1 MTNQEYLAAVA
12 SALGPL
18 VAEVVFTGGLVVQEY
33 WTIPALREPRATVD
47 ADVIVEA
54 ATYTEY
60 AAFGK
65 RLRERGFLQ
74 LAEDATPPYRW
85 IKDDLILDVIP
96 LDARVLGFTNRWYR
110 SGVIHATQVS
120 LSDTVSI
127 RILDAPHFL
136 ASKLEAY
143 RGRATDD
150 PYISHD
156 LEDVVSVVA
165 GRPGCVE
172 ETRAADPKVA
182 AWIRSELKGVFP
194 EGRRVEMVAV
204 HMDPTAPAGL
214 AEAVAER
221 ITALIGPG
229 EAT

>member
-12 SALGPL
+12 TALGPI
-18 VAEVVFTGGLVVQEY
+18 VDEVVFTGGLVVQEY
-33 WTIPALREPRATVD
+33 WTVPALREPRATVD

-54 ATYTEY
+54 ATYMEY

-65 RLRERGFLQ
+65 RLGERGFLQ
-74 LAEDATPPYRW
+74 PADVGTPPYRW
-85 IKDDLILDVIP
+85 IKDDLVLDAVP
-96 LDARVLGFTNRWYR
+96 LDPKALGFTNQWYK
-110 SGVIHATQVS
+110 SGVLHATQVS
-120 LSDTVSI
+120 LNDTVSI

-143 RGRATDD
+143 RGRGADD
-150 PYISHD
+150 AFISHD
-156 LEDVVSVVA
+156 VEDVVSVVA

-172 ETRAADPKVA
+172 ETKAADPEMA
-182 AWIRSELKGVFP
+182 AWIGSVLTDVFP
-194 EGRRVEMVAV
+194 EERRVEMVAV

-221 ITALIGPG
+221 ITALIG
-229 EAT
+229 

>member
-12 SALGPL
+12 TALGPL
-18 VAEVVFTGGLVVQEY
+18 VDEVVFTGGLVVQEY
-33 WTIPALREPRATVD
+33 WTVPALREPRATVD

-54 ATYTEY
+54 ATYMEY

-65 RLRERGFLQ
+65 RLGGRGFLQ
-74 LAEDATPPYRW
+74 LADVGTPPYRW
-85 IKDDLILDVIP
+85 IKDDLVLDAVP
-96 LDARVLGFTNRWYR
+96 LDPKALGFTTQWYK
-110 SGVIHATQVS
+110 SGVLHATQVS
-120 LSDTVSI
+120 LNDTVSI

-143 RGRATDD
+143 RGRGADD
-150 PYISHD
+150 AFISHD
-156 LEDVVSVVA
+156 VEDVVSVVA

-172 ETRAADPKVA
+172 ETKAADPEMA
-182 AWIRSELKGVFP
+182 AWIGSVLTDVFP
-194 EGRRVEMVAV
+194 EERRVEMVAV

-221 ITALIGPG
+221 ITTLIG
-229 EAT
+229 

>member
-18 VAEVVFTGGLVVQEY
+18 VEEVVFTGGLVVQEY
-33 WTIPALREPRATVD
+33 WTVPALREPRATVD
-47 ADVIVEA
+47 ADVIIVEA
-54 ATYTEY
+54 ATYVEY
-60 AAFGK
+60 ADFGK
-65 RLRERGFLQ
+65 RLGERGFLQ
-74 LAEDATPPYRW
+74 LADVGTPPHRW
-85 IKDDLILDVIP
+85 IKDDLVLDVMP
-96 LDARVLGFTNRWYR
+96 LDAKVLGFTNQWYR
-110 SGVIHATQVS
+110 SGVTRATQVS

-143 RGRATDD
+143 RGRGADD
-150 PYISHD
+150 PYMSHD
-156 LEDVVSVVA
+156 VEDVVSVVA
-165 GRPGCVE
+165 GRPSCVE
-172 ETRAADPKVA
+172 ETRVADPEMA
-182 AWIRSELKGVFP
+182 AWIGSVLRDVFP

-221 ITALIGPG
+221 ITALIGLSQD
-229 EAT
+229 